1 MKYKGYI
8 YRHWIINDKGIEK
21 SYIGIT
27 TETLNKRWGNDGCRY
42 LKDTTKFSNAI
53 KKYGW
58 NNFEHSVIGIVEAD
72 TKEQLKLDLDEW
84 EIYYIE
90 KYNSFKNGYNSTKG
104 GDGVIGFRFSD
115 EQKKKMSNNR
125 KGKYT
130 GELHPMYGKRGE
142 LSPNY
147 GRQCSKETKNKISKA
162 LKGKYVGEKA
172 SAYGRCGELNY
183 MYGRYGELNPFYGC
197 KHSEESKK
205 KMSEAKKGK
214 TNITA
219 SKKVKC
225 LNTGQIFINQKEA
238 GKWCGLK
245 AYSNI
250 GACCRK
256 EKKHAGRHPETNELL
271 EWEYCQE

>member
-1 MKYKGYI
+1 MKYKGYV
-8 YRHWIINDKGIEK
+8 YRHWIVNDKGIEK

-27 TETLNKRWGNDGCRY
+27 TKTLDKRWGNDGYRY
-42 LKDTTKFSNAI
+42 LKDVTKFSNAI

-58 NNFEHSVIGIVEAD
+58 NNFEHDVIGIVEAD

-90 KYNSFKNGYNSTKG
+90 KYDSFKNGYNSTKG
-104 GDGVIGFRFSD
+104 GEGIVGFKFSD
-115 EQKKKMSNNR
+115 EQ
-125 KGKYT
+125 
-130 GELHPMYGKRGE
+130 
-142 LSPNY
+142 
-147 GRQCSKETKNKISKA
+147 KNKISKA
-162 LKGKYVGEKA
+162 LKGKYVGERA

-183 MYGRYGELNPFYGC
+183 MYGRCGELNHFYGC

-225 LNTGQIFINQKEA
+225 LNTGQIFTNQKEA
-238 GKWCGLK
+238 GEWCGLK
-245 AYSNI
+245 AYNKIS
-250 GACCRK
+250 ACCRK
-256 EKKHAGRHPETNELL
+256 ERKHAGRHPETNEQL
-271 EWEYCQE
+271 EWEYC